1 MKNGFTLIETLIGIA
16 ILAIVM
22 LGIYGIFQGSLRMVN
37 NSRARLTA
45 QMLVNQKLE
54 EARNIPYNKIGTV
67 GGIPSGTITEETEIT
82 RNGINF
88 TVKTTVVYIDDPFD
102 GISPDDTLP
111 NDYKR
116 VKVKADWSGIFSGT
130 LSGFTDISPKGA
142 EQAAGSGTLSIICF
156 DASGIG
162 IPQANVYLKNDD
174 VVPAIEANYL
184 TDDNG
189 QLTLAGAPESVE
201 AYQITLSKDGYSTDR
216 TYGEDEVEDPVKIHS
231 SVAEGK
237 LTEISFAIDKL
248 SIFNINVVSEE
259 TGLPISNIPFHL
271 QGLKKIGKEV
281 PTYKYSEDHSVD
293 AAGQLTILNLE
304 WDSYEFSIDE
314 DATGFDLISPDS
326 DEQPIDLLPNT
337 ITPITLILGAENTLI
352 ITVKDSENSE
362 PISEAGVR
370 IFNLD
375 LGYNEI
381 VPTDEQGQAFFTPL
395 EEDDY
400 DLEIQADTYQDYS
413 STVTILGDTEDEALM
428 QKLP

>member
-37 NSRARLTA
+37 SSRARLTA